1 MSGRKAQQVPAVT
14 DLRALT
20 QSLAHYREP
29 DHGRSIVEI
38 LITVVPF
45 VLLWLLMLLSL
56 HIGYGLYLL
65 LAVPASG
72 FLVRLF
78 MIQHDCGHGSFFR
91 HRSTNDWVGRVIG
104 VFTLT
109 PYDFWRRAHGIHHA
123 TSGNL
128 DRRGV
133 GDIDTLTV
141 REYLALSRWRR
152 LGYRLY
158 RHPMVL
164 FGVGPTYLFILR
176 QRLPLGL
183 PPGGG
188 AWFSTMATNAAIA
201 LVVAAVM
208 WWVGVVPFLLVHL
221 PITVLGGAAGVWLFY
236 VQHQFEHTTWS
247 EDRDWSFPTAALYGS
262 SHYDLPAVL
271 RWFTANIG
279 VHHVHHLCSR
289 IPFYRLPVALRDHPE
304 LANVGRLTLSQSLAC
319 VRLVLWDETA
329 RRLITFRELRNRF
342 AQRTGRKCEGA
353 HRSPPIGCKLTGL
366 VLPGIRRN
374 EATKPPQLRG
384 HRPPQRLQ
392 SWSESRLKSA
402 STAAISCCRR
412 GSSAAGV
419 AAKRLR
425 R

>member
-1 MSGRKAQQVPAVT
+1 MPDAILNDRPEAETVGAGS
-14 DLRALT
+14 DIRALT
-20 QSLAHYREP
+20 QSLARYRQP
-29 DHGRSIVEI
+29 NLGRSVVEI

-45 VLLWLLMLLSL
+45 VLLWLSMCLSL
-56 HIGYGLYLL
+56 HFGYGLYLL
-65 LAVPASG
+65 LAVPAGG

-91 HRSTNDWVGRVIG
+91 HRLVNDWVGRVIG

-128 DRRGV
+128 DLRGI

-158 RHPMVL
+158 RHPIVM
-164 FGVGPTYLFILR
+164 FGIGPSYLFILR
-176 QRLPLGL
+176 HRFPCGLTREGWLP
-183 PPGGG
+183 
-188 AWFSTMATNAAIA
+188 WVSTMATNGAIA
-201 LVVAAVM
+201 LVVAGMM
-208 WWVGVVPFLLVHL
+208 WWVGIRPFLLVHL
-221 PITVLGGAAGVWLFY
+221 PITVLGGAIGVWLFY
-236 VQHQFEHTTWS
+236 VQHQFEHTVWS
-247 EDRDWSFPTAALYGS
+247 ENRDWNFSTAALHGS

-289 IPFYRLPVALRDHPE
+289 IPFYRLPLALRNHPD
-304 LANVGRLTLSQSLAC
+304 LANVSRLTLGQSLAC

-342 AQRTGRKCEGA
+342 GDGTAEGA
-353 HRSPPIGCKLTGL
+353 
-366 VLPGIRRN
+366 
-374 EATKPPQLRG
+374 
-384 HRPPQRLQ
+384 
-392 SWSESRLKSA
+392 
-402 STAAISCCRR
+402 TAYVPA
-412 GSSAAGV
+412 
-419 AAKRLR
+419 L
-425 R
+425 